1 MDIFNQ
7 HTGEIETLELKDTDT
22 GENIAKKFLS
32 RWFGIGSIT
41 TLVTHA
47 DAATNGVRYNCVGT
61 PSKGQRIMHQDDI
74 EMYRE
79 LLDDEQVNMDM
90 ESRARAMLVTKEYNR
105 QKRLLDDAFKRHM
118 EIDQDA
124 VFCMQAA
131 IENKTNQL
139 NAILGSGL

>member
-7 HTGEIETLELKDTDT
+7 HTGEIETLELRDFDS

-32 RWFGIGSIT
+32 RWIGINSIS

-47 DAATNGVRYNCVGT
+47 DEATNGVRYNCVGN

-79 LLDDEQVNMDM
+79 MLNDEQSNIQM
-90 ESRARAMLVTKEYNR
+90 EGCAKTLLPSKEYKR
-105 QKRLLDDAFKRHM
+105 EKRLIDDAFKRHM
-118 EIDQDA
+118 EIDQD
-124 VFCMQAA
+124 VIFCMQAA
-131 IENKTNQL
+131 IENKANQL
-139 NAILGSGL
+139 NAIMGKGF